1 MAKIVVTDETYK
13 ELMEI
18 LDIALSLEMG
28 GKLIREKVENILAAY
43 ATYGIEV
50 PEKRKKR
57 IIKQNSKSIVWTEPN

>member
-1 MAKIVVTDETYK
+1 MAKIVVTDDTYK

-28 GKLIREKVENILAAY
+28 GKLIREKAENILASY

-57 IIKQNSKSIVWTEPN
+57 IIKQNSKSIVWVEPN